1 MSLYV
6 LDTDILSL
14 YQRDHPTVSARV
26 HAREAGEL
34 VITVISVEEQL
45 TGWYKQL
52 REAKSPPELALAYQS
67 MTDTVT
73 FLARLPVL
81 SFTLPAIHRYQALQA
96 LKLNVGKMDLRIA
109 AIALER
115 GAMVVTRNT
124 RDFGRVPGLVI
135 EDWAQ

>member
-26 HAREAGEL
+26 DAREAGEL

-115 GAMVVTRNT
+115 GAMVVTCNT